1 MMHGQTRVEFIFA
14 VIIFLVIIFYMVNQM
29 NTISSSII
37 SDYNINNMK
46 AEANSVMET
55 LTNDKGYPENWVDF
69 LNQGWQKRRVM
80 DITGGSNE
88 LTNQQIRINITYD
101 NDMKSDFS
109 DLRFADSDKV
119 NNIPYWIENKS
130 DGKWVM
136 VWLKIHKIPES
147 GKKSIYMYYNYSSAT
162 SESNGNNVF
171 IQFLDLSGSSLP
183 PGWVRTDMG
192 TSGTA
197 TVSNGLLRLTN
208 ANGIDVWEYNYEAT
222 QFLKK
227 STVSGNFVA
236 VAKVNGLNDTSDWAK
251 AGIIAQNFV
260 REKNYNGMAMMSTT
274 PSSRSEGHDF
284 SWQTRYDTIAPDT
297 ENYTGVSVIYPTYIK
312 LVRSNSYF
320 SGWYSKNGSAW
331 TQLGSYKSPIALED
345 LQYVS
350 LFVTPHDESAQGL
363 IIEANFSMF
372 YVYRYASPEPTGAV
386 GSEETRTN
394 ESWFPIKEV
403 GLADQPNILSADK
416 IADLSANCDL
426 LLNFGMNTYRLRI
439 YNSTSLLLYCGTESL
454 SPAKITVS
462 RYVKIGNDLGNIT
475 LEMW

>member
-46 AEANSVMET
+46 AEANSVIET

-69 LNQGWQKRRVM
+69 LSQGWQKRRQIA
-80 DITGGSNE
+80 ITGGSE
-88 LTNQQIRINITYD
+88 ESTDQQVRMNITYVLGMES
-101 NDMKSDFS
+101 NFS
-109 DLRFADSDKV
+109 DMRFADSDKV

-130 DGKWVM
+130 DGKWAL
-136 VWLKIHKIPES
+136 VWLKIHRIPES
-147 GKKSIYMYYNYSSAT
+147 GKKSIYMYYGYSSAT

-183 PGWVRTDMG
+183 SGWIRKDVG
-192 TSGTA
+192 TTTGTA
-197 TVSNGLLRLTN
+197 AISNGILTIDN
-208 ANGIDVWEYNYEAT
+208 INGADVWLSDYGAT
-222 QFLKK
+222 HVYKN
-227 STVSGNFVA
+227 SIVSGDFVA
-236 VAKVNGLNDTSDWAK
+236 VAKVTGQKITDSWTK
-251 AGIIAQNFV
+251 AGISIQNYV
-260 REKNYNGMAMMSTT
+260 SARNYNGMTDMLVTPGNGYAFEWQSDSST
-274 PSSRSEGHDF
+274 P
-284 SWQTRYDTIAPDT
+284 APNGNSNGGT
-297 ENYTGVSVIYPTYIK
+297 VTFPTYIK
-312 LVRSNSYF
+312 IVRNSSYV
-320 SGWYSKNGSAW
+320 SGWYSTNGKDW
-331 TQLGSYKSPIALED
+331 TLQSSTFPFAIED
-345 LQYVS
+345 FQYIT
-350 LFVTPHDESAQGL
+350 LFVTPHNTGSTG
-363 IIEANFSMF
+363 EANFSMF
-372 YVYRYASPEPTGAV
+372 YVYHYASPEPTGAV
-386 GSEETRTN
+386 GSEEARTN

-403 GLADQPNILSADK
+403 GLANQPNILSVDK
-416 IADLSANCDL
+416 IADLSGNCDL